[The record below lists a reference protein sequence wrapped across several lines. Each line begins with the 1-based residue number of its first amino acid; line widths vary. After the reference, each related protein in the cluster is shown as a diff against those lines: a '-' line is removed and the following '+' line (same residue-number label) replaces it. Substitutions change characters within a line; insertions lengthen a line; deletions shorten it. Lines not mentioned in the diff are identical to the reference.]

1 MLQLEGKITFEVE
14 RKANATGFFLIGR
27 SIRLSL
33 QSKSPEGRTIF
44 LLVFAAAAGAVEV
57 GFINAL
63 VELVPDVPK
72 EFFYSLEELT
82 QRLRSPI
89 YEDVIAVF
97 VISDRQS
104 LHDLLTI
111 RPLLRNIRILL
122 ILPDQSEDCVSA
134 AHCLYPRYLA
144 TFNDDFH
151 EIALVLNKMIG
162 VQALQQVN

>member
-1 MLQLEGKITFEVE
+1 MIL
-14 RKANATGFFLIGR
+14 LI
-27 SIRLSL
+27 
-33 QSKSPEGRTIF
+33 
-44 LLVFAAAAGAVEV
+44 FAPVVGAVEL
-57 GFINAL
+57 GFINTL
-63 VELVPDVPK
+63 VELLPDLPK

-89 YEDVIAVF
+89 YDNVIAVF

-104 LHDLLTI
+104 LIDLLTI

-122 ILPDQSEDCVSA
+122 ILPDQSEDCISA

-151 EIALVLNKMIG
+151 EIALVLDKMIG
-162 VQALQQVN
+162 GQALQQVN